1 MDLSPELKRS
11 LRTRW
16 QRWESGW
23 GAGDGISAT
32 SEVTRRQLSRFR
44 PAERAY
50 SPTSLQTFAACP
62 YKFLLSAILNL
73 SPRRET
79 VPLQMLD
86 PLTRGHM
93 YHAVLA
99 RFLRKGL
106 SSALLPLTKSN
117 LCEAQAMLDDT
128 LRIAAA
134 EYHEEL
140 APAIESIWQDEVDL
154 MRADLRGWLTQTAE
168 RTDGYLPE
176 FIEFG
181 FGLRVDGT
189 RDPSSTPDAARLPGG
204 WLLHGIIDLIE
215 KHPSG
220 VRRITDHKT
229 GKDRTAEGL
238 IIQGGEVLQPILYSL
253 AIEQLLGPG
262 VIDGRLSFCT
272 AAGGYSERVV
282 AINSSSRRAATD
294 VLETIDR
301 ALANSFLPAAPKKDA
316 CKYCDMIDV
325 CGPYEERRVGGKD
338 PRPLA
343 ALERLR
349 SMQ

>member
-1 MDLSPELKRS
+1 
-11 LRTRW
+11 
-16 QRWESGW
+16 
-23 GAGDGISAT
+23 
-32 SEVTRRQLSRFR
+32 
-44 PAERAY
+44 
-50 SPTSLQTFAACP
+50 
-62 YKFLLSAILNL
+62 
-73 SPRRET
+73 
-79 VPLQMLD
+79 LQMLD

-154 MRADLRGWLTQTAE
+154 IRADLRGWLTQTAE

-325 CGPYEERRVGGKD
+325 CGPHEERRVGGKD